1 MGDRTATTTRE
12 ADHVQLPVFDL
23 TPYLAGGDD
32 GRPAAQSGQ
41 SGQSE
46 QSGQLTPAHEEAV
59 RSQLCREVAAC
70 FKHTGALVVRD
81 PRVDSRHNARFLDV
95 MEAYFSQPVE
105 QKMKDARPHLHYQVG
120 ITPEGIERPRCLND
134 PAIRGII
141 SALGEVDGGRNAP
154 RPPHGPDPKWRYFWR
169 LGERPTQTRFQ
180 ELNAVRRVDT
190 AARSPR
196 LLVTHSCATRS

>member
-1 MGDRTATTTRE
+1 
-12 ADHVQLPVFDL
+12 
-23 TPYLAGGDD
+23 
-32 GRPAAQSGQ
+32 
-41 SGQSE
+41 
-46 QSGQLTPAHEEAV
+46 
-59 RSQLCREVAAC
+59 
-70 FKHTGALVVRD
+70 VVRD

-141 SALGEVDGGRNAP
+141 SALGEDDGGRNAP

-169 LGERPTQTRFQ
+169 LGERPTRTRFQ
-180 ELNAVRRVDT
+180 ELNAVRRVQDT
-190 AARSPR
+190 TRHSPR
-196 LLVTHSCATRS
+196 ARLVCSRLTTTRLLLTG